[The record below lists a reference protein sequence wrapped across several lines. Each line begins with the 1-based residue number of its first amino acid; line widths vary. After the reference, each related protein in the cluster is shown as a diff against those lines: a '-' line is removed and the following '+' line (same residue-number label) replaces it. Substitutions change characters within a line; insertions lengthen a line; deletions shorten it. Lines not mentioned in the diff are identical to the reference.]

1 MSQYTVQPSNKLS
14 FLTKFAFGMGDFWTS
29 IGNIAMSTYLTM
41 FYTDV
46 VRLSPA
52 MVASMLL
59 IVRLV
64 VAFWDLTVGILVDQT
79 KSRWGKARPWMLFGG
94 IAYGIAFLFLFADPF
109 GNSLAGVIYA
119 WAVYAIVN
127 VAYST
132 VNVSYA
138 SLTSLIT
145 HDTDEKTQLNIFRM
159 TLANIAA
166 MLMFVLVMP
175 VVGLFPGSSFGWSL
189 FFGVIAVMIPFG
201 YWFTFANTR
210 EIVGNESAGNG
221 SRASGTGHHAVAD
234 HFRALARNKYWWLTL
249 GLNFALWM
257 YNGIANGM
265 AAYIAKYV
273 LGNSN
278 LTAVI
283 GLATVIPLVI
293 GLPFAG
299 PLVARFGKR
308 NSSLAGLALVV
319 AGSLLVLVNPSS
331 LWVFFVSIIVRMVGI
346 VPMNAALNAMSA
358 DVVEYGEW
366 KTGVRSDGM
375 VFSSSSFSMK
385 VAMGVSAAA
394 IAWILGMSGYDGGA
408 AEQSAV
414 AIAAMVNTFVWLPIA
429 MVVVMAVLLWFYDL
443 DTKVAGIAVE
453 LAGRRRRTWHG

>member
-1 MSQYTVQPSNKLS
+1 MSQSVTAPASRGLSLRTKL
-14 FLTKFAFGMGDFWTS
+14 AFGMGDFWTS

-46 VRLSPA
+46 VRLSPS
-52 MVASMLL
+52 MVAAMLL
-59 IVRLV
+59 VVRLA

-94 IAYGIAFLFLFADPF
+94 IAYGVAFLFLFVDPF
-109 GNSLAGVIYA
+109 GGSLAGIIYA
-119 WAVYAIVN
+119 WVVYTAVN

-138 SLTSLIT
+138 SLTSLLT
-145 HDTDEKTQLNIFRM
+145 DDTNEKTKLNIYRM
-159 TLANIAA
+159 TTANVGA
-166 MLMFVLVMP
+166 MLVYVLAMP
-175 VVGLFPGSSFGWSL
+175 VVGLFGGSSVGWSV

-210 EIVGNESAGNG
+210 ERAGSPDGSGSAG
-221 SRASGTGHHAVAD
+221 SAAARRPIAE
-234 HFRALARNKYWWLTL
+234 HFRALARNRYWWLTL

-283 GLATVIPLVI
+283 GLATVIPMVVV
-293 GLPFAG
+293 LPFAG

-308 NSSLAGLALVV
+308 NSSLAGLVLVV
-319 AGSLLVLVNPSS
+319 AGSLLVFVDPNS
-331 LWVFFVSIIVRMVGI
+331 LWVFFVSIVVRMVGI

-366 KTGVRSDGM
+366 RTGVRSDGI

-385 VAMGVSAAA
+385 VAMGVSSAA
-394 IAWILGMSGYDGGA
+394 IAWVLGMSGYDGA
-408 AEQSAV
+408 AAVQSAGT
-414 AIAAMVNTFVWLPIA
+414 IAAMVDTFVWVPVA
-429 MVVVMAVLLWFYDL
+429 MVAVMAVLLWFYDL
-443 DTKVAGIAVE
+443 DARIDGIVADLRSA
-453 LAGRRRRTWHG
+453 

>member
-1 MSQYTVQPSNKLS
+1 MSQSDVNQSNKLS
-14 FLTKFAFGMGDFWTS
+14 FLAKFAFGMGDFWTS

-41 FYTDV
+41 FYTDA

-59 IVRLV
+59 IVRLA

-109 GNSLAGVIYA
+109 GNSLAGIIYA

-138 SLTSLIT
+138 SLTSLLT
-145 HDTDEKTQLNIFRM
+145 DDTNEKTQLNIFRM
-159 TLANIAA
+159 TLANVAA
-166 MLMFVLVMP
+166 MLVYVLAMP
-175 VVGLFPGSSFGWSL
+175 VVGLFPGSSLGWSL

-210 EIVGNESAGNG
+210 EIIGNKSDEGDANVSGASYVG
-221 SRASGTGHHAVAD
+221 RRTVAE
-234 HFRALARNKYWWLTL
+234 HFRALSRNKYWWLTL

-283 GLATVIPLVI
+283 GLATVIPMVV

-299 PLVARFGKR
+299 PLVAKFGKR
-308 NSSLAGLALVV
+308 NSSLVGLVLVV
-319 AGSLLVLVNPSS
+319 VGSLLVFVDPSN
-331 LWVFFVSIIVRMVGI
+331 LWVFFVSIIVRMIGI

-358 DVVEYGEW
+358 DVVDYGEW
-366 KTGVRSDGM
+366 KTGVRSDGI

-394 IAWILGMSGYDGGA
+394 IAWILGLSGYDGGA
-408 AEQSAV
+408 AEQSATT
-414 AIAAMVNTFVWLPIA
+414 ISAMVNTFIWVPIA
-429 MVVVMAVLLWFYDL
+429 MVAVMAVLLWLYDL
-443 DTKVAGIAVE
+443 DKRIVDIAAE
-453 LAGRRRRTWHG
+453 LAESR

>member
-1 MSQYTVQPSNKLS
+1 MSASSHTRAVSMSASGKLS
-14 FLTKFAFGMGDFWTS
+14 FLVKFAFGMGDFWTS

-109 GNSLAGVIYA
+109 GNSLAGIVYAWVIYSL
-119 WAVYAIVN
+119 VN

-132 VNVSYA
+132 VNVAYA
-138 SLTSLIT
+138 SLTSLLT
-145 HDTDEKTQLNIFRM
+145 DDTNEKTQLNIYRM
-159 TLANIAA
+159 TIANVAA
-166 MLMFVLVMP
+166 MLVYVLAMP
-175 VVGLFPGSSFGWSL
+175 VIGMFGGSSIGWSV

-210 EIVGNESAGNG
+210 EIVGSDDAG
-221 SRASGTGHHAVAD
+221 SGENRHSVAA
-234 HFRALARNKYWWLTL
+234 HFRALVRNKYWWLTL

-273 LGNSN
+273 LGNPN

-283 GLATVIPLVI
+283 GLATVIPMVVV
-293 GLPFAG
+293 LPFAG
-299 PLVARFGKR
+299 PVVARFGKR
-308 NSSLAGLALVV
+308 NSSLVGLILVV
-319 AGSLLVLVNPSS
+319 AGSLLVFVDPSN

-358 DVVEYGEW
+358 DVVDYGEW
-366 KTGVRSDGM
+366 KTGVRSDGI

-394 IAWILGMSGYDGGA
+394 IAWVLGVSGYDGGSA
-408 AEQSAV
+408 TQSAGT
-414 AIAAMVNTFVWLPIA
+414 ISAMVNTFVWVPIA
-429 MVVVMAVLLWFYDL
+429 MVAVMAVLLWLYDL
-443 DTKVAGIAVE
+443 DKRIGGIVNDLTA
-453 LAGRRRRTWHG
+453 RR

>member
-1 MSQYTVQPSNKLS
+1 MSATIKPQGKLT

-29 IGNIAMSTYLTM
+29 IGNIAMATYLTM

-46 VRLSPA
+46 VRLSPS

-59 IVRLV
+59 VVRLV

-94 IAYGIAFLFLFADPF
+94 IAYGIAFLFLFLDPF
-109 GNSLAGVIYA
+109 GNSPAGVIYA

-138 SLTSLIT
+138 SLTSLLT
-145 HDTDEKTQLNIFRM
+145 ADSGEKTQLNIFRM
-159 TLANIAA
+159 TIANVGA
-166 MLMFVLVMP
+166 MLVYVLAMP
-175 VVGLFPGSSFGWSL
+175 IVNAFGGTSIGWGV

-201 YWFTFANTR
+201 YWFTFSNTR
-210 EIVGNESAGNG
+210 EVASFESDGGTDDNDGKVCVG
-221 SRASGTGHHAVAD
+221 GH
-234 HFRALARNKYWWLTL
+234 FKALVRNKYWWLTL
-249 GLNFALWM
+249 GLNFALWT

-283 GLATVIPLVI
+283 GLATVIPMVI

-308 NSSLAGLALVV
+308 NSSMAGLVLVA
-319 AGSLLVLVNPSS
+319 AGSLLVFIDPSN
-331 LWVFFVSIIVRMVGI
+331 LWVFFVSIVVRMIGI
-346 VPMNAALNAMSA
+346 IPMNAALNAMSG

-366 KTGVRSDGM
+366 QSGVRSDGI

-385 VAMGVSAAA
+385 VAMGVSSAA
-394 IAWILGMSGYDGGA
+394 IAWVLGASGYDGSRA
-408 AEQSAV
+408 TQSAV
-414 AIAAMVNTFVWLPIA
+414 TVSAMVNTFVWVPVA
-429 MVVVMAVLLWFYDL
+429 MVVVMAVLLFFYDL
-443 DTKVAGIAVE
+443 DGRIGRIGRE
-453 LAGRRRRTWHG
+453 LAARRA

>member
-1 MSQYTVQPSNKLS
+1 MSATTKSQGKLT

-29 IGNIAMSTYLTM
+29 IGNIAMATYLTM

-46 VRLSPA
+46 VRLSPS

-79 KSRWGKARPWMLFGG
+79 ESRWGKARPWMLFGG
-94 IAYGIAFLFLFADPF
+94 IAYGVAFLFLFLDPF

-119 WAVYAIVN
+119 WVVYVIVN

-138 SLTSLIT
+138 SLTSLLT
-145 HDTDEKTQLNIFRM
+145 TDSGEKTQLNIFRM
-159 TLANIAA
+159 TIANVGA
-166 MLMFVLVMP
+166 MLVYVLAMP
-175 VVGLFPGSSFGWSL
+175 VVNAFGGSSIGWSV

-210 EIVGNESAGNG
+210 EVTSKESVGGVDESGG
-221 SRASGTGHHAVAD
+221 KVPVSG
-234 HFRALARNKYWWLTL
+234 HFKALVRNKYWWLTL
-249 GLNFALWM
+249 GLNFALWI

-283 GLATVIPLVI
+283 GLATVIPMVI

-299 PLVARFGKR
+299 PLVAKFGKR
-308 NSSLAGLALVV
+308 NSSMAGLVLVA
-319 AGSLLVLVNPSS
+319 AGSLLVFVNPSN
-331 LWVFFVSIIVRMVGI
+331 LWVFFISIIVRMIGI
-346 VPMNAALNAMSA
+346 VPMNAALNAMSG

-366 KTGVRSDGM
+366 QSGVRSDGI

-385 VAMGVSAAA
+385 VAMGVSSAA
-394 IAWILGMSGYDGGA
+394 IAWILGISGYDGSLA
-408 AEQSAV
+408 TQSAGTV
-414 AIAAMVNTFVWLPIA
+414 SAMVNTFVWVPVS
-429 MVVVMAVLLWFYDL
+429 MVVVMAVLLFFYDL
-443 DTKVAGIAVE
+443 DGRIGRVGEE
-453 LAGRRRRTWHG
+453 LAARRA